1 MNTDS
6 TPACSEVQLWL
17 MRVLCYV
24 VNGLQN
30 HTPNPYKIAFSSF
43 TIRVNL
49 LLKCVADQ
57 KQTVNLGIGSGSRV
71 CQTVYEKV
79 VC

>member
-1 MNTDS
+1 MLRS
-6 TPACSEVQLWL
+6 A
-17 MRVLCYV
+17 V
-24 VNGLQN
+24 VAYAGFCVMWA
-30 HTPNPYKIAFSSF
+30 TGYKIYHSGE
-43 TIRVNL
+43 NL
-49 LLKCVADQ
+49 LLKCVAVQ